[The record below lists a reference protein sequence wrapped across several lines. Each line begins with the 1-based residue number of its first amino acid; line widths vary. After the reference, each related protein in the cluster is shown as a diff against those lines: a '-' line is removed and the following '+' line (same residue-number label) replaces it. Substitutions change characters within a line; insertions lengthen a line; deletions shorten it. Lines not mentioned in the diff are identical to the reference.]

1 MNNKI
6 IENSPFL
13 KNLFKNLSRNL
24 ICYLIVFIF
33 LVIMQH
39 YFLNKDLAM
48 SIVHS
53 FLIGGL
59 ISL

>member
-1 MNNKI
+1 MDNKI

-24 ICYLIVFIF
+24 FCYLIVFIF
-33 LVIMQH
+33 LVIMQY
-39 YFLNKDLAM
+39 YFLKKDLAM
-48 SIVHS
+48 SIIHS
-53 FLIGGL
+53 ILVGGL